1 MYKGNVRA
9 IGCLFIFVV
18 LLGSLIFANTS
29 ILNSVAFAGANKSE
43 LHKDD
48 FMIKDFGVGNDGN
61 PFLTVVGNPG
71 RSTPQNE
78 NTGYAY
84 IFETDKGT
92 YAVTSDWMYPK
103 WHAHEITLDENNCIG
118 SMDMKG
124 GAEVSNMVKVTRT
137 NATVVDKVM
146 TAEFSINSDDGSICP
161 TKIFDSAPQ
170 K

>member
-170 K
+170 R